1 MLSSFVLAYLGGVLT
16 MASPCLWPV
25 IPIVFA
31 AGRQRFRSHG
41 LWVLLGMA
49 LSFSVVAALAS
60 VSVAWVVTV
69 NVWARHAAL
78 VLIALFGLTLL
89 WPAAAAWLSRPFVAV
104 GLRLARPGAEVPPS
118 LLGVATGLIWIPC
131 AGPILALVLSAA
143 ALQGPTVDTWL
154 LLLAYAAGAGTALA
168 VALLSAQRI
177 ARLWTWPLRF
187 AEGARKV
194 AGVAV
199 LLVVAGVALEL
210 DTVFLSKWSLDRT
223 TALENAVSRFVLGEP
238 PAAAQQDRAQVP
250 VPQEDLVQLASLNN
264 DFTQLFAPGSPAILP
279 SLAGATDW
287 INTPPLTAEQLRGK
301 VVLIEFWTY
310 SCINCLRTL
319 PYVRA
324 WHDKYRP
331 AGLQVLGV
339 HTPEFAFERRTANV
353 RRASKNLGIDYP
365 VAVDSD
371 YAIWR
376 AFGNRY
382 WPALYVVDA
391 RGRIRHQQF
400 GEGGYAET
408 ERVIQHLLK
417 ESGRTDAHG
426 GLVRPSG
433 SGVQAAPGPE
443 FPASQETYVGSTRAE
458 RFVSEDGG
466 LRAGQPYLYLAS
478 RTLRPQQWTLA
489 GLWTVD
495 TEQATLNRA
504 GGIVSY
510 RFRARDLHMVLG
522 PGDDG
527 KPVRFRVRIDGKPP
541 LQFHGADVEADGS
554 GTVDAQRLYQLIRQD
569 SARAERVFEIEFLD
583 AGAQVYAFT
592 FG

>member
-1 MLSSFVLAYLGGVLT
+1 MLSSLVLAYLGGVLT
-16 MASPCLWPV
+16 IASPCLWPV

-31 AGRQRFRSHG
+31 SGRQRFRSHG

-49 LSFSVVAALAS
+49 LTFSVVATLAS
-60 VSVAWVVTV
+60 VSATWIVTA
-69 NVWARHAAL
+69 NVWARYAAL
-78 VLIALFGLTLL
+78 ALIALFGLTLL
-89 WPAAAAWLSRPFVAV
+89 WPAAAGYLARPLVAA
-104 GLRLARPGAEVPPS
+104 GERLAQPGAEVPPW
-118 LLGVATGLIWIPC
+118 LLGVATGLIWTPC

-143 ALQGPTVDTWL
+143 ALQGPTADTWL
-154 LLLAYAAGAGTALA
+154 MLLAYAAGAGTALG
-168 VALLSAQRI
+168 VALLSIQRI
-177 ARLWTWPLRF
+177 TRLWTWPLRY
-187 AEGARKV
+187 AQGARKA

-223 TALENAVSRFVLGEP
+223 TALENAVSRLVL
-238 PAAAQQDRAQVP
+238 PAAAQDRPQAP
-250 VPQEDLVQLASLNN
+250 VPQEDVVQLTSLNN
-264 DFTQLFAPGSPAILP
+264 DFSQLFAPKALSGMSA
-279 SLAGATDW
+279 LAGATDW
-287 INTPPLTAEQLRGK
+287 INTRPLTSEQLKGK
-301 VVLIEFWTY
+301 VVLVEFWTY

-324 WHDKYRP
+324 WHDKYKA

-353 RRASKNLGIDYP
+353 QRAVKNLGIDYA

-408 ERVIQHLLK
+408 ERVIQELLK
-417 ESGRTDAHG
+417 ESGRQDAPA

-433 SGVQAAPGPE
+433 SGAQAAPAPE
-443 FPASQETYVGSTRAE
+443 FPASQETYVGYARAE
-458 RFVSEDGG
+458 RFVSEGGG
-466 LRAGQPYLYLAS
+466 LRAGRSYTYLPAQVLK
-478 RTLRPQQWTLA
+478 PQQWTLA
-489 GLWTVD
+489 GPWTV
-495 TEQATLNRA
+495 EAELATLNRA
-504 GGIVSY
+504 GGAVSY
-510 RFRARDLHMVLG
+510 RFKARDLHMVLG
-522 PGDDG
+522 PAADG
-527 KPVRFRVRIDGKPP
+527 RPVRFRVRIDGQPP
-541 LQFHGADVEADGS
+541 QAFHGADVGADGS
-554 GTVDAQRLYQLIRQD
+554 GLVDAQRLYQLIRQD
-569 SARAERVFEIEFLD
+569 SAQVERVFEIEFLD
-583 AGAQVYAFT
+583 TGAQVYAFT

>member
-1 MLSSFVLAYLGGVLT
+1 MLSSLVLAYLGGVLT
-16 MASPCLWPV
+16 IASPCLWPV

-60 VSVAWVVTV
+60 VSVAWVATV
-69 NVWARHAAL
+69 NVWARHVAL
-78 VLIALFGLTLL
+78 ALIALLGLTLL
-89 WPAAAAWLSRPFVAV
+89 WPAAAAWLSRPFVAA
-104 GLRLARPGAEVPPS
+104 GLRLAQPGTEAPPW
-118 LLGVATGLIWIPC
+118 LLGVATGLIWTPC

-154 LLLAYAAGAGTALA
+154 MLLAYAAGAGTALG
-168 VALLSAQRI
+168 VALLSVQHI
-177 ARLWTWPLRF
+177 TRLWAWPLRY
-187 AEGARKV
+187 AEGARKL
-194 AGVAV
+194 AGAAV

-223 TALENAVSRFVLGEP
+223 TALENAVTRLVQP
-238 PAAAQQDRAQVP
+238 VTQQDRADVP
-250 VPQEDLVQLASLNN
+250 VPQEDLVQLTSLNN
-264 DFTQLFAPGSPAILP
+264 DFSQLFAPKVPSGMP

-287 INTPPLTAEQLRGK
+287 INSQPLSSEQLQSK
-301 VVLIEFWTY
+301 VVLVEFWTY

-324 WHDKYRP
+324 WHDKYKA

-339 HTPEFAFERRTANV
+339 HTPEFAFERRTAHV
-353 RRASKNLGIDYP
+353 QRATRNLGIDYP

-408 ERVIQHLLK
+408 ERVIQLLLQ
-417 ESGRTDAHG
+417 ESGRTDAPG
-426 GLVRPSG
+426 GLVRPTG
-433 SGVQAAPGPE
+433 SGVQAAPGPG
-443 FPASQETYVGSTRAE
+443 FPASQETYVGYTRAE

-466 LRAGQPYLYLAS
+466 LRTGKPYLYLSS
-478 RTLRPQQWTLA
+478 RTLRSQQWTLA
-489 GLWTVD
+489 GLWTVEA
-495 TEQATLNRA
+495 EQATLNRA
-504 GGIVSY
+504 GGTVSY
-510 RFRARDLHMVLG
+510 RFKARDLHMVLG
-522 PGDDG
+522 PSEDG

-541 LQFHGADVEADGS
+541 QAFHGADVGADGS
-554 GTVDAQRLYQLIRQD
+554 GIVDATRLYQLVRQD
-569 SARAERVFEIEFLD
+569 SAQTERVFEIEFLD
-583 AGAQVYAFT
+583 AGAQAYAFT